1 MNTIY
6 TAIQDRAGDIHQDP
20 APRKNLSGRFQS
32 ALRAEQAQ
40 ADAAEN
46 DKKDTSL
53 VHLGRLSS
61 ENPTVSH
68 LLVRN
73 PDYTSDCWSIVHNSM
88 NQTKPFRQLLAGQD
102 VWFNP
107 ATQEIVL
114 DGQRRDPVK
123 IDADIKNAS
132 GVPDRRQENEPSNAV
147 SSIDN
152 SIAASSEDST
162 KWSESPDFP
171 ARPSPAEFLA
181 PAFSFTD
188 PTLEDKSSHEA
199 ASSFSLSQAVAAYRG
214 QPYSSLDCYELVVQG
229 LKDLGLKYSGQQG
242 LQKALIQEAKA
253 NNLPLNALLTGE
265 GLISSLGQPVAETS
279 FTPEKDGVHEQAEK
293 VLASWQDN
301 LEPGMIVSFST
312 RSRGHTG
319 VLSSHQNQWTFIN
332 SGRIDNSIHPGEKG
346 QQVGEEDLL
355 KELVNWMQRA
365 ADEKSHLQITVGRL
379 EKAKL
384 AAYQSPAG
392 RRA

>member
-6 TAIQDRAGDIHQDP
+6 TAIQDRAGDTHGDP
-20 APRKNLSGRFQS
+20 APRKAPSGHFQS

-40 ADAAEN
+40 AGATES
-46 DKKDTSL
+46 DKKDSSL

-88 NQTKPFRQLLAGQD
+88 NQTKPFRQLSPGQD
-102 VWFNP
+102 IWLNP
-107 ATQEIVL
+107 DTQEIIL
-114 DGQRRDPVK
+114 DGERQSSGT
-123 IDADIKNAS
+123 IDANIKNAS
-132 GVPDRRQENEPSNAV
+132 CAADREQGNEPFNG
-147 SSIDN
+147 
-152 SIAASSEDST
+152 ASSVDRTNVSEGPDSQ
-162 KWSESPDFP
+162 
-171 ARPSPAEFLA
+171 ARPSPADFLA

-188 PTLEDKSSHEA
+188 PTLEDTSSHEA
-199 ASSFSLSQAVAAYRG
+199 SSAFSLSQAVAAYRG

-229 LKDLGLKYSGQQG
+229 LKDLGLEYSGQQG
-242 LQKALIQEAKA
+242 LQNALIQEAKA
-253 NNLPLNALLTGE
+253 DNLPLNALLTGE
-265 GLISSLGQPVAETS
+265 GLISTLGQPVAEMS
-279 FTPEKDGVHEQAEK
+279 FTPEKDGVHQQAEK
-293 VLASWQDN
+293 VIDSWQDR

-319 VLSSHQNQWTFIN
+319 VLSSQRNQWTFIN
-332 SGRIDNSIHPGEKG
+332 SGQIDNSIHPGENG
-346 QQVGEEDLL
+346 QQVGEEYLL
-355 KELVNWMQRA
+355 KELVNWIQRA

-379 EKAKL
+379 EKEKF

-392 RRA
+392 RKA

>member
-1 MNTIY
+1 MNTLY
-6 TAIQDRAGDIHQDP
+6 TNIQNRAGDNYQDP
-20 APRKNLSGRFQS
+20 APRKALSGRFQS
-32 ALRAEQAQ
+32 ALRTEQAF
-40 ADAAEN
+40 ASTNES
-46 DKKDTSL
+46 DKKKSSL
-53 VHLGRLSS
+53 VHLGQLSS

-73 PDYTSDCWSIVHNSM
+73 PDYTSDCWSIIHNSM
-88 NQTKPFRQLLAGQD
+88 NKSKPFRQLLPGQD
-102 VWFNP
+102 VWLNP

-114 DGQRRDPVK
+114 DGERQDTGTT
-123 IDADIKNAS
+123 DADIKHSTRA
-132 GVPDRRQENEPSNAV
+132 PDRTQESEPSH
-147 SSIDN
+147 
-152 SIAASSEDST
+152 AASSVDST
-162 KWSESPDFP
+162 NVSESPEFP
-171 ARPSPAEFLA
+171 ARPSHADFLA

-188 PTLEDKSSHEA
+188 PTMEDKSSHEA
-199 ASSFSLSQAVAAYRG
+199 ASSLSLSQAVAAYRG

-229 LKDLGLKYSGQQG
+229 LKDLGLKYSGQEG

-253 NNLPLNALLTGE
+253 NNLPLNAMLTGE

-279 FTPEKDGVHEQAEK
+279 LTPEKNSVRQQAEK
-293 VLASWQDN
+293 MLTSWQDR
-301 LEPGMIVSFST
+301 LEPGMIISFST

-365 ADEKSHLQITVGRL
+365 AEEKSHLQVTVGRL

-392 RRA
+392 RKV